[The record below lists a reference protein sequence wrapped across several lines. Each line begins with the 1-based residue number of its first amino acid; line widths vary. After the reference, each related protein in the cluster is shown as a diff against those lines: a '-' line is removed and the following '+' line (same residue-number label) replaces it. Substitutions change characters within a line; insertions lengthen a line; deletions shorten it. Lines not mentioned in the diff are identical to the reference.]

1 MDPSASLRIT
11 GREPWESDGMLW
23 ASAGYAPSAH
33 FYPALCATLLQGSTH
48 VGLEQQYATPASMPA
63 ASAANRAPITNHQL
77 LITKPIALIIDNCA
91 LITDH

>member
-1 MDPSASLRIT
+1 
-11 GREPWESDGMLW
+11 
-23 ASAGYAPSAH
+23 
-33 FYPALCATLLQGSTH
+33 
-48 VGLEQQYATPASMPA
+48 MPA